1 LECGPLHVP
10 EVEAELFRTLD
21 PSSID
26 VAIDG

>member
-1 LECGPLHVP
+1 VP